1 MMSTLFKQKVAALAA
16 VLGLGL
22 ATASGANGAEPA
34 QGIEAANL
42 PEMIAIA
49 KTPADH
55 EALAAWYE
63 QQASAVKNKVALHE
77 RMMERYEI
85 APYAEYYKGTHHNT
99 AGFVAQCKALIS
111 ANEQAEKDFTALA
124 NLHRQMAADAKK

>member
-1 MMSTLFKQKVAALAA
+1 MSTLFKQKVAALAA

-63 QQASAVKNKVALHE
+63 QQASAAKKQVALHE
-77 RMMERYEI
+77 RMMERYES

-99 AGFVAQCKALIS
+99 VKQ
-111 ANEQAEKDFTALA
+111 
-124 NLHRQMAADAKK
+124 